1 MAAIDHSHH
10 ATASP
15 QGSFWTSRTFFVSLA
30 FSAIAVFLLLSEH
43 RAHFLGALPFLLLAA
58 ILRSERSGR
67 TPIPMTHDQRSQT
80 RPKAL
85 WTPPIGF
92 RVPTFAPLPGYLGM
106 SA

>member
-43 RAHFLGALPFLLLAA
+43 RAHFLGALPLLLLA
-58 ILRSERSGR
+58 LCPLLHVFMHGGHGGHTGHS
-67 TPIPMTHDQRSQT
+67 DQ
-80 RPKAL
+80 
-85 WTPPIGF
+85 
-92 RVPTFAPLPGYLGM
+92 PGAKPQGPNGV
-106 SA
+106 SP